1 MGPVI
6 YFIMEKILK
15 FIQETFKQQGFVKAV
30 VAVSGGVDSAT
41 SLMLAARALGK
52 DNVYSLQLPYKK
64 HQPLVLAEAAIEAAG
79 IPKNQ
84 RLIINIGR
92 AADKLAVKLNA
103 KKDKVRLGNILAR
116 VRMICLFDQA
126 KKLKALV
133 VGTENKSEK
142 DLGYFTRFG
151 DEASDLEPI
160 IHLYKTEV
168 IALAKELGVP
178 GAVITAVPTAGLW
191 PGQTD
196 EAELGLSYAQID
208 RMLAGKKTL
217 HPAVAARIKA
227 NQFKDK
233 VPYAL

>member
-1 MGPVI
+1 M
-6 YFIMEKILK
+6 
-15 FIQETFKQQGFVKAV
+15 
-30 VAVSGGVDSAT
+30 AVSGGVDSAT

-64 HQPLVLAEAAIEAAG
+64 HQSLALAEAVIEAAE
-79 IPKNQ
+79 IPQNQ

-92 AADKLAVKLNA
+92 AVDKLAVKLNA
-103 KKDKVRLGNILAR
+103 KKDKIRLGNIMAR

-133 VGTENKSEK
+133 VGTANKSEK
-142 DLGYFTRFG
+142 MLGYFTRFG

-160 IHLYKTEV
+160 SRLYKTEV

-178 GAVITAVPTAGLW
+178 EPIIKAAPTAGLW

-196 EAELGLSYAQID
+196 EDELGFNYEEID
-208 RMLAGKKTL
+208 QMLEGKKAMVK
-217 HPAVAARIKA
+217 AVAKRIKV
-227 NQFKDK
+227 NLFKQQT
-233 VPYAL
+233 PYHL

>member
-1 MGPVI
+1 MNQADKI
-6 YFIMEKILK
+6 ISFIRR
-15 FIQETFKQQGFVKAV
+15 TFKQQQFSRAI

-41 SLMLAARALGK
+41 SLMLTVKALGK
-52 DNVYSLQLPYKK
+52 KNIYSLQLPYKK
-64 HQPLVLAEAAIEAAG
+64 HQSLELSDLAIEQTG

-92 AADKLAVKLNA
+92 AADKIAAKLNA
-103 KKDKVRLGNILAR
+103 KKDKVRLGNIIAR

-142 DLGYFTRFG
+142 MLGYFTRFG
-151 DEASDLEPI
+151 DEASDVEPI

-168 IALAKELGVP
+168 IKLAQELGVP
-178 GAVITAVPTAGLW
+178 EAIIQAAPTAGLW

-196 EAELGLSYAQID
+196 ETELGMTYAEID
-208 RMLAGKKTL
+208 AQLKQGE
-217 HPAVAARIKA
+217 IKPS
-227 NQFKDK
+227 FKLNT
-233 VPYAL
+233 PYHL